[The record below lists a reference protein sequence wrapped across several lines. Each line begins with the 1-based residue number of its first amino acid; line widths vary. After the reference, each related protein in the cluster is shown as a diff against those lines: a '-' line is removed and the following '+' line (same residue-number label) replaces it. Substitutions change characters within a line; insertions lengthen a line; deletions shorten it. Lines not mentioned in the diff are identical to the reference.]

1 MALVMAAGMGKPIR
15 PAFSTMEMASLAEKP
30 MIAASRT
37 KLPPMTASSWQATS
51 TMSSVSPLRM
61 RPFQPALLSSAPVLV
76 LGLAW
81 NTPATTRPV
90 M

>member
-1 MALVMAAGMGKPIR
+1 MALVMAVGMGSPIR

-76 LGLAW
+76 WGW
-81 NTPATTRPV
+81 RGTRPPPPDR
-90 M
+90 